1 MSNENCLQSLYGDAP
16 DLFVSSQKAQ
26 RELGLAVRWAR
37 SKRGL
42 TQSQFAKELGMHRTQ
57 LGHVEQG
64 RKDCQLSTLLR
75 ISHVLG
81 LPLSMLLRSAA
92 L

>member
-1 MSNENCLQSLYGDAP
+1 MGSLTK
-16 DLFVSSQKAQ
+16 LLNRNQL
-26 RELGLAVRWAR
+26 E
-37 SKRGL
+37 
-42 TQSQFAKELGMHRTQ
+42 FASILGMHRTQ

-75 ISHVLG
+75 IADALG
-81 LPLSMLLRSAA
+81 LPLSMLVRSAE